1 MSPLASSA
9 TGPPDL
15 CSWLRLRSVL
25 MNYSHD
31 VDRFNHMAKTYD
43 RHWMQRMIFEPVQ
56 RTVLTLAAQ
65 EVAQPTA
72 ILDVGCGTGRLLKL
86 AETRFPGARLIGL
99 DAASEM
105 VKQAEAARP
114 AGSAIR
120 FQQGTAEELPF
131 PNTQFDLVFS
141 TLTFHH
147 WADQSKGMAEV
158 ARVLAPGGRWLLAD
172 FMATG
177 FMKYVRRLLRM
188 HQFPERSQLETKLE
202 QVGLAA
208 VAARK
213 VPGLRGQITVMA
225 IAPAPRASTYM

>member
-1 MSPLASSA
+1 MPH
-9 TGPPDL
+9 G
-15 CSWLRLRSVL
+15 
-25 MNYSHD
+25 HD
-31 VDRFNHMAKTYD
+31 VDRFNYMAKTYD

-56 RTVLTLAAQ
+56 RTVLALAAQ
-65 EVAQPTA
+65 EVVQPTA
-72 ILDVGCGTGRLLKL
+72 ILDVGCGTGRLLRL
-86 AETRFPGARLIGL
+86 AEGRFPGARLDGV

-105 VKQAEAARP
+105 VKQAEASRLT
-114 AGSAIR
+114 GSTIR

-147 WADQSKGMAEV
+147 WRDQSKGMAEV

-177 FMKYVRRLLRM
+177 LMRYVRRSLRM
-188 HQFPERSQLETKLE
+188 HQFPEQAQLETMLTNA
-202 QVGLAA
+202 GLAP

-213 VPGLRGQITVMA
+213 VPRLGRQITVMA
-225 IAPAPRASTYM
+225 IAATPEL